1 MGWENSLGLSPYND
15 RFRALR
21 KNMSK
26 VLGSQTSSARF
37 NPLQEKEAGHFLLHI
52 LEDPKNL
59 TEHIRKYVS
68 LSVNDF
74 ESMSL
79 KPNTEI

>member
-1 MGWENSLGLSPYND
+1 MGWENSLGLSPYNN

-37 NPLQEKEAGHFLLHI
+37 NPLQERETGHFLLHI
-52 LEDPKNL
+52 LEDPNNL

-68 LSVNDF
+68 LSH
-74 ESMSL
+74 
-79 KPNTEI
+79 